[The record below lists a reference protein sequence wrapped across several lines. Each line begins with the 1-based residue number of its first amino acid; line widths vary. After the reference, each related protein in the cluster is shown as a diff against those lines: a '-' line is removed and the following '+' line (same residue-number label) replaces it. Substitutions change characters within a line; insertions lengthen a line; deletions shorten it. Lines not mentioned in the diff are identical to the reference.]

1 MGTVTSKEDKVVDG
15 GTVSTLGL
23 YANVTPDYDKKVVR
37 KLITA
42 RKLAPFYKGKVNAV
56 DETSTLNPPLSLGL
70 DEQVTSKTTPPTS
83 LLYTVECPICFLV
96 KPFEKKDTK
105 EKKPHP
111 CKCSTI
117 LRISTTLNAVTSR
130 SVLNALSKSSAP
142 IPSYPPAARF
152 VSNPTLG
159 SISLP
164 PR

>member
-70 DEQVTSKTTPPTS
+70 DEQVTGKTTPPAS

-96 KPFEKKDTK
+96 KPFKTKDTPP
-105 EKKPHP
+105 KK
-111 CKCSTI
+111 
-117 LRISTTLNAVTSR
+117 LTLVNV
-130 SVLNALSKSSAP
+130 ALSFE
-142 IPSYPPAARF
+142 YQ
-152 VSNPTLG
+152 L
-159 SISLP
+159 L
-164 PR
+164 